1 MPPIL
6 LVTIDTEEEFD
17 WEADFSSANRGV
29 THFSR
34 LERLQ
39 DLFDEVGARATYV
52 VDHPV
57 ATNDQSIEVL
67 RGFLKRGTCEVGAHI
82 HPWVNPPIEEEV
94 SARNSFLCNLP
105 QPLQRQKID
114 ELTRAITDAFD
125 EAPTT
130 FKAGRYGLD
139 FELAGYLSKLGYTAD
154 NSVIAYMDFSSY
166 HGPDY
171 SRVSHEPYWL
181 IPPDNSA
188 NGDGHGL
195 LEIPCTVGFT
205 RRPFQKWSRVH
216 HTFANTRLNAL
227 RLIGVMWHLGI
238 LRKTPL
244 TPEGTEVTD
253 LLRLV
258 DVMASE
264 NDVIL
269 NVTLHSPSIAPGHTP
284 YVRSEQELD
293 EFLSRLKNVL
303 QHAIK
308 RYDARC
314 LTLREFAQH
323 QRSKHT

>member
-1 MPPIL
+1 M
-6 LVTIDTEEEFD
+6 TIDTEEEFD
-17 WEADFSSANRGV
+17 WSGDFSSANRAV

-39 DLFDEVGARATYV
+39 DLFDEVGVRPTYV

-57 ATNDQSIEVL
+57 ASTDESIDVL
-67 RGFLKRGTCEVGAHI
+67 RGFLRRGTCEVGAHV
-82 HPWVNPPIEEEV
+82 HPWVNPPIEEKV

-105 QPLQRQKID
+105 QSLQRQKIE
-114 ELTRAITDAFD
+114 ELTRAITSAFGQ
-125 EAPTT
+125 APTT

-139 FELAGYLSKLGYTAD
+139 FELAGDLCELGYTAD

-171 SRVSHEPYWL
+171 TQFSHQPYWL
-181 IPPDNSA
+181 IPPNDSA
-188 NGDGHGL
+188 KGKGHGL

-205 RRPFQKWSRVH
+205 RRPFETWSRLYRLL
-216 HTFANTRLNAL
+216 ANTPLSTL
-227 RLIGVMWHLGI
+227 HLIGVMWRLGI

-258 DVMASE
+258 DVLASE
-264 NDVIL
+264 SDVIL

-284 YVRSEQELD
+284 YVRSEPELD
-293 EFLSRLKNVL
+293 EFLSRLKKL
-303 QHAIK
+303 LLHAIN

-323 QRSKHT
+323 QRSQHT